1 MIGFAGL
8 SHLGIVSSVAT
19 ASKGYEIVAYD
30 PDPALCDRLSNGRLP
45 ILEPDLPDLLA
56 ANRSRIRF
64 TSDATALSKC
74 ELIVFSVD
82 ITTDKNNRGDLSPLQ
97 WLIDKVVAH
106 ASPGTVLV
114 VLSQVP
120 PGFTRKLADRLK
132 RLHDDRGVQLFCQV
146 ETLIFGRAVERAVH
160 PERFIVGCNDP
171 NSALPA
177 PYAEFL
183 KAFSCPILQMQ
194 YESAELAKISIN
206 MCLVSS
212 VCVANTMAELCEA
225 IGTDWSEIVPA
236 LKLDKR
242 IGPHAYLSPGLGIAG
257 GNLERDM
264 VTVSTLASEFGTD
277 AGVVDAWLSNSR
289 HRRDWVLKALHSV
302 VMSRSKDP
310 IIAIWGLAY
319 KPNTMSTKN
328 SPSLALIEA
337 LGPFSVRACDPQV
350 VLKSHSSQ
358 NVVQVE
364 SALDACR
371 GADAL
376 VIMTPWREFSAIGM
390 IEVRELMRG
399 RVIVDPFST
408 LDASLC
414 AELGFSHFR
423 LGSPVIIKE
432 RVA

>member
-8 SHLGIVSSVAT
+8 SHLGIVSSIAA
-19 ASKGYEIVAYD
+19 ASKGCEIVAHD
-30 PDPALCDRLSNGRLP
+30 PDPALCGRLSNGHLP

-82 ITTDKNNRGDLSPLQ
+82 VTTDKNNYSNLSPLQ
-97 WLIDKVVAH
+97 QLIDKVVAH

-120 PGFTRKLADRLK
+120 PGFTRTLADRLK
-132 RLHDDRGVQLFCQV
+132 RLHDDRDVQLFCQV
-146 ETLIFGRAVERAVH
+146 ETLIFGCAVERAVH
-160 PERFIVGCNDP
+160 PERLIVGCSDP
-171 NSALPA
+171 NSTLPA

-183 KAFSCPILQMQ
+183 NTFSCPILQMQ

-225 IGTDWSEIVPA
+225 IGADWSEIVPA

-242 IGPHAYLSPGLGIAG
+242 IGPHAYLSPGLGLAG

-264 VTVSTLASEFGTD
+264 VTVSTLASESGTD
-277 AGVVDAWLSNSR
+277 AGIVDAWLINSR
-289 HRRDWVLKALHSV
+289 HRRDWALKALHSV
-302 VMSRSKDP
+302 VMPRSNDP

-328 SPSLALIEA
+328 SPSLALIKA
-337 LGPFSVRACDPQV
+337 LGPFSMLVYDPQV

-376 VIMTPWREFSAIGM
+376 VIMTPWREFSSISMTEA
-390 IEVRELMRG
+390 RALMRG

-408 LDASLC
+408 LHVSLC

-423 LGSPVIIKE
+423 LGSPGIIKE
-432 RVA
+432 